1 VTKRNREPFGEEV
14 RERLMEAVCVA
25 DVQKILEQIRE
36 QRIAA
41 EEGGEEEEMP
51 KKGKKEASARDTL
64 VKKQAVK
71 NVPAPQVGSKLE
83 EEDEDEDLSMAD
95 LFDEDE
101 TPHGDV
107 AAVKTAPARQS
118 RRATGKR
125 KSYAE
130 ADELTEE
137 E

>member
-1 VTKRNREPFGEEV
+1 
-14 RERLMEAVCVA
+14 
-25 DVQKILEQIRE
+25 
-36 QRIAA
+36 
-41 EEGGEEEEMP
+41 MP

-64 VKKQAVK
+64 VKKRAVK

-107 AAVKTAPARQS
+107 AAVKTATARQS

-125 KSYAE
+125 NSYAE